1 MSRYRPP
8 RPPSSKYITPEGAAA
23 LRAELDDLW
32 RRQRPAVTAAVAEA
46 AAQGDRSENAAYV
59 YGKKQLAQ
67 IDSRVR
73 YLSKRLDGIR
83 VVDAPPADAGRIFF
97 GAWFALADGAGR
109 QHRYR
114 LVGPDEIGVDE
125 RYVSI
130 DSPLGRA
137 VLGKTVGD
145 ELTVQAPEGERRYA
159 VVDVAYAH
167 TPASTQ
173 KKSPAEPGQSQG
185 ENDSEEKRR

>member
-23 LRAELDDLW
+23 LRDELDDLW
-32 RRQRPAVTAAVAEA
+32 KRQRPAVTAAVAEA
-46 AAQGDRSENAAYV
+46 AAQGDRSENAEYI

-67 IDSRVR
+67 IDRRVR
-73 YLSKRLDGIR
+73 YLRKRLDGIR
-83 VVDAPPADAGRIFF
+83 IVDAPPSDTGKVFF
-97 GAWFALADGAGR
+97 GAWFELENESGAR
-109 QHRYR
+109 QRYR

-137 VLGKTVGD
+137 VLGKALDEDFTVA
-145 ELTVQAPEGERRYA
+145 APEGEHRYTIL
-159 VVDVAYAH
+159 DVAYRGP
-167 TPASTQ
+167 PA
-173 KKSPAEPGQSQG
+173 AES
-185 ENDSEEKRR
+185 